1 VSNPVVHFEILG
13 PDGAA
18 LQQFYRQLFGW
29 QLHDGQLPGWPHY
42 GLLRA
47 DDAGIS
53 GAVGTADAADEP
65 AVVVYVEVDDPEA
78 YLERAEKLGATVA
91 MPATHV
97 ADAEVTV
104 GLAARPSGQHR
115 RCRQEPRDNAVGI
128 VEREVDGAYC
138 IVLHQV
144 R

>member
-1 VSNPVVHFEILG
+1 MTQRLSRRFSSSSFLSSV
-13 PDGAA
+13 
-18 LQQFYRQLFGW
+18 QQFYRQLFGW

-104 GLAARPSGQHR
+104 GWL
-115 RCRQEPRDNAVGI
+115 RDPQGNIVG
-128 VEREVDGAYC
+128 VVKNHETT
-138 IVLHQV
+138 Q
-144 R
+144 